1 MIIDDLK
8 EKIIE
13 QSSQLW
19 GQFQETTFFT
29 NTKEKYDALS
39 PTGQKLSLL
48 GSSLLSLMI
57 ILSVPL
63 TYYSSA
69 AGNIEQFESKKN
81 LIRDLFRLTHDTSE
95 LPPLPVGVSTSELI
109 SRVQSK
115 IDMAHLQPDQIK
127 SIQAT
132 DQKLA
137 GVSKNIVQAPVEV
150 SLKSLNLT
158 QIKDI
163 GFELQ
168 SLANIKI
175 LGMSIE
181 AIQPQTASLHY
192 FNVIYRLSNFS
203 LPPEP
208 VAATTKGGKKK

>member
-13 QSSQLW
+13 QSSQAW
-19 GQFQETTFFT
+19 GQFQETSLFT
-29 NTKEKYDALS
+29 NAKEKYDALS
-39 PTGQKLSLL
+39 ATGQKLSLL
-48 GSSLLSLMI
+48 GLGLVGLLLLLAIPMA
-57 ILSVPL
+57 
-63 TYYSSA
+63 YYGSA
-69 AGNIEQFESKKN
+69 ATHIEQFEAKKN
-81 LIRDLFRLTHDTSE
+81 LIRDLFRLTHATSE
-95 LPPLPVGVSTSELI
+95 LPPLPIGVSTSELI

-127 SIQAT
+127 SISASE
-132 DQKLA
+132 QKLA

-150 SLKSLNLT
+150 SLKSLNLV

-163 GFELQ
+163 GFDLQ
-168 SLANIKI
+168 SLPNIKM
-175 LGMSIE
+175 LGMTIE

-192 FNVIYRLSNFS
+192 FNVIYRLANFS

-208 VAATTKGGKKK
+208 AAATTKGGKKK